1 MKLSSYFVGPTC
13 SFEERMLFEYLSWSD
28 AWTFASTKEGRPVF
42 PPCLS
47 PIIHHC
53 LSPCSAPCF
62 IKKTSVLVLCL
73 TVAWGERKGARE
85 RGTVGEEY
93 EASGG
98 SPHGLWKKQDNIS
111 MSVIIEWPPQSH
123 IQLSG
128 EQEADGR
135 RRYDEEEDIREWSA
149 LEKSATSHR
158 WESAWIK
165 ITHPCVVRLHLRTQM
180 WTQSGKKHLVGCFV
194 RVLNLWLLDYEIVRW
209 FTY

>member
-1 MKLSSYFVGPTC
+1 MLYQENKCVSPLSDSC
-13 SFEERMLFEYLSWSD
+13 MRWEERSE
-28 AWTFASTKEGRPVF
+28 
-42 PPCLS
+42 
-47 PIIHHC
+47 
-53 LSPCSAPCF
+53 
-62 IKKTSVLVLCL
+62 
-73 TVAWGERKGARE
+73 RE
-85 RGTVGEEY
+85 RTVGEEY

-165 ITHPCVVRLHLRTQM
+165 ITFTLTHANVDAVWKETSCGLFCE
-180 WTQSGKKHLVGCFV
+180 GFIFV
-194 RVLNLWLLDYEIVRW
+194 AIRSWNCEMIYLLDEK
-209 FTY
+209 

>member
-1 MKLSSYFVGPTC
+1 MRELLHPQRKGGP
-13 SFEERMLFEYLSWSD
+13 FFLR
-28 AWTFASTKEGRPVF
+28 VF
-42 PPCLS
+42 PPSSITAFPPVVHHAYQENKCVSPLS
-47 PIIHHC
+47 DSC
-53 LSPCSAPCF
+53 MR
-62 IKKTSVLVLCL
+62 
-73 TVAWGERKGARE
+73 WEERSERE
-85 RGTVGEEY
+85 RTVGEEY

-194 RVLNLWLLDYEIVRW
+194 RVLNLWLLDHEIVRW